1 MMTHAEIDALGAI
14 VDNAAVEPRRI
25 IQMLVEREAA
35 LVVESETCHKRAA
48 LAWESTLDADDG
60 ATLTALDDLTLKVA
74 GRLIRQRTTPIEEG
88 AS

>member
-35 LVVESETCHKRAA
+35 LVVESETIHHRASIAWEAALDDDDGAA
-48 LAWESTLDADDG
+48 LADIDRLTLD
-60 ATLTALDDLTLKVA
+60 LA
-74 GRLIRQRTTPIEEG
+74 GRLIREAEQNQ
-88 AS
+88 

>member
-35 LVVESETCHKRAA
+35 LVVESETTHHRAS
-48 LAWESTLDADDG
+48 LAWEAALDDNDG